1 MFFSQNSPT
10 AEQFMSEDWQRR
22 VRFFP
27 AKDNS
32 FKTPISPDELAGLAL
47 EPEVESRLITKQ
59 GDQWHLR
66 RGPLTANDY
75 QQHGSWSLL
84 VQNVDKLLPEIEAL
98 WSLVD
103 FIPRWRRD
111 DIMISYA
118 TKGGGV
124 GPHFDRYDVFL
135 LQAAGAR
142 RWHIG
147 QHCDEHTAL
156 RQDSDLCLLSNF
168 STVET
173 YDCKTGDVLY
183 IPPGVAHWGE
193 ASDDNC
199 MTFSFGFRA
208 PRQSDLLARLCDT
221 ALESINPLELWE
233 DPQRGIANS
242 SGEISDSDIQRAR
255 QQLIQRLQNTEI
267 SPRWFGEIATHQTNA
282 DDWTL
287 SDDDAEQVV
296 ETAHDLYL
304 NPEAQVAWHRHKQDL
319 LVFSNGYTIETSP
332 EMQTLLND
340 IVRAGELD
348 HLTLE
353 QYRSDSDKKA
363 LLLALVSTGALME

>member
-255 QQLIQRLQNTEI
+255 QQLIQRLQSTEI

>member
-1 MFFSQNSPT
+1 MFFSQNSPS
-10 AEQFMSEDWQRR
+10 AKQFMSEDWQRR

-27 AKDNS
+27 AKNRN

-47 EPEVESRLITKQ
+47 EPDVESRLITKQ
-59 GDQWHLR
+59 GDHWHLR
-66 RGPLTANDY
+66 RGPFTANDY
-75 QQHGSWSLL
+75 QQQGSWSLL

-98 WSLVD
+98 WSLLD

-147 QHCDEHTAL
+147 QYCDEQTAL
-156 RQDSDLCLLSNF
+156 RQDSELCLLSDF
-168 STVET
+168 FTVET
-173 YDCKTGDVLY
+173 YDCQTGDVLY

-221 ALESINPLELWE
+221 ALETINPFELWE
-233 DPQRGIANS
+233 DPQRGIANN
-242 SGEISDSDIQRAR
+242 SGEISDSDIHQAR
-255 QQLIQRLQNTEI
+255 QQLIQRLQSTDI
-267 SPRWFGEIATHQTNA
+267 SPRWFGEIATHQSNV
-282 DDWTL
+282 DDWTR
-287 SDDDAEQVV
+287 SDDAAEQVI

-363 LLLALVSTGALME
+363 LILALVSTGALME